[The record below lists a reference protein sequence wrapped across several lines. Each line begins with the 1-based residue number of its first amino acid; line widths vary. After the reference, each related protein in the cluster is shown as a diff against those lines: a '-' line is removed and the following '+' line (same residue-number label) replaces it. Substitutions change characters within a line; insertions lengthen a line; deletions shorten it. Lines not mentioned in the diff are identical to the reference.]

1 MLNRARVMLGVG
13 RLSAKIY
20 INMDFKEAQALGR
33 EIVEIVE
40 AGGDRREPLEELFK
54 RYRVADLDDSLRKK
68 AQKCKAGTWLV
79 LKILDQPKY
88 STETIA
94 GRDVGHYGR
103 SWETLECCGDLN
115 ILVRKY
121 VSWRAGNS
129 RWGIREES
137 YSTYD
142 LLSHDDAIEWIER
155 LHIPPGA

>member
-1 MLNRARVMLGVG
+1 
-13 RLSAKIY
+13 
-20 INMDFKEAQALGR
+20 MDFKEAQALGR
-33 EIVEIVE
+33 EIFEIVE
-40 AGGDRREPLEELFK
+40 AGGDRRGPLEELFK

-103 SWETLECCGDLN
+103 SWETLECCGELN
-115 ILVRKY
+115 LLVRKY

-142 LLSHDDAIEWIER
+142 LLSHEDAIAWIQG